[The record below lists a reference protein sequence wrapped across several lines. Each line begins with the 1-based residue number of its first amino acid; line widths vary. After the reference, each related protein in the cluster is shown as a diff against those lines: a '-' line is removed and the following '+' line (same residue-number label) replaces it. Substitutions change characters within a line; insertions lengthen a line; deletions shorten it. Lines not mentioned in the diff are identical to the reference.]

1 MDLPRPFFKFHDRVI
16 NIQAISD
23 IQIESDEK
31 IVVRMLAPDSVFTV
45 EGQGAKTLLTL
56 LRELWVDSHA

>member
-23 IQIESDEK
+23 IQIQSEDK
-31 IVVRMLAPDSVFTV
+31 LLIRMLAPDSSFVV
-45 EGQGAKTLLTL
+45 EGIEAKTLLNL